1 MSIINEALKKAGK
14 EKEYTHS
21 VPVLQVI
28 KSAPEMGAPAKKPS
42 FNWGP
47 LFVILVL
54 LLITGPIVAP
64 LFSTPFKRGELI
76 HSEFMVSQQKEV
88 SAPVP
93 ASTPAPRQFL
103 IEESPLFQ
111 SAVPLPAN
119 PPALNLSGIM
129 RSPSDAYCI
138 INNKIVKMGESIEGA
153 RLIRVES
160 DHVVLDFKGR
170 EITVSLSQ

>member
-14 EKEYTHS
+14 EKESTHS
-21 VPVLQVI
+21 MPILQI
-28 KSAPEMGAPAKKPS
+28 RNSAPKMGASVKRSS

-64 LFSTPFKRGELI
+64 LFSTPFKRGELM
-76 HSEFMVSQQKEV
+76 HSEVVAPANVS
-88 SAPVP
+88 
-93 ASTPAPRQFL
+93 PAPRQFL

-111 SAVPLPAN
+111 PAISPLVD
-119 PPALNLSGIM
+119 PPHLSLTGIM
-129 RSPSDAYCI
+129 RSPNDAYCI
-138 INNKIVKMGESIEGA
+138 LNNKIVKTGESIQEA
-153 RLIRVES
+153 KLIRVEP

-170 EITVSLSQ
+170 EITLSLAQ